1 MFLRAACDADI
12 PKIWEILQQAIAQRK
27 AEGSEQW
34 QNGYPNE
41 STVEEDLA
49 NNFGYVL
56 EDEGEVV
63 AYAAILFEEEPAYSD
78 IKGAWLSEGD
88 SAVVHRVATSNAVKG
103 KGVATR
109 LFRMI
114 EDLCVSKQ
122 VFSIKVDTNFDNAP
136 MLRILEK
143 LGYSYCGEVFFIGAP
158 RMAFEKLLV
167 H

>member
-49 NNFGYVL
+49 SNFGYVL